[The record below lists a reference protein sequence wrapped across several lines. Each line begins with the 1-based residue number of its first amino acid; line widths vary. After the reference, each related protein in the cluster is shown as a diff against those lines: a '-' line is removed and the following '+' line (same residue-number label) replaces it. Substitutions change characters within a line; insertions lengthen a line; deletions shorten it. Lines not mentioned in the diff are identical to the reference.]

1 MDPPAPLAQP
11 GPVAPPLPTDGADR
25 SNAPGASTT
34 SPLRGGALDDA
45 LIATVGG
52 RPILASELLAG
63 LRQRD
68 ARLLNFHINLLVGE
82 RLAELASEA
91 LGVVLDEDLVDAR
104 ARAAEAAFVAQ
115 LEGADLEAVL
125 REELGVDPAAFRRRL
140 GDDARRELL
149 TERVVRAWTLGQ
161 EWARVRILVAAPQT
175 VAEAQQ
181 RFAAGEG
188 FAGLASEL
196 SRDPTGA
203 DGGLVPFV
211 VRSERSRLSR
221 LAFRTDAGALGG
233 PFELDDEGLEI
244 LLFVESRN
252 APLTGTWADVRGT
265 VEASLASHP
274 VSEEEYVQ
282 WQVALE
288 SATLVD
294 LAPISRLLGE
304 ELR

>member
-1 MDPPAPLAQP
+1 MEAPAPLSQP
-11 GPVAPPLPTDGADR
+11 VPVAPPLSTEGADR
-25 SNAPGASTT
+25 ADAPGANPSA
-34 SPLRGGALDDA
+34 PRLGGALDDA

-82 RLAELASEA
+82 RLAELAAEV
-91 LGVVLDEDLVDAR
+91 LGVVLDEQLVGAR

-115 LEGADLEAVL
+115 LEGADLESVL

-140 GDDARRELL
+140 AEDARRELL

-161 EWARVRILVAAPQT
+161 EWARVRILVAEPQS
-175 VAEAQQ
+175 VLEAQQ
-181 RFAAGEG
+181 RFAAGEE
-188 FAGLASEL
+188 FATLASEL

-203 DGGLVPFV
+203 EGGLVPFV
-211 VRSERSRLSR
+211 VRSERSRLAR
-221 LAFRTDAGALGG
+221 LAFRTEAGALGG
-233 PFELDDEGLEI
+233 PFELDDEGLEL
-244 LLFVESRN
+244 LLFVESRS
-252 APLTGTWADVRGT
+252 APLTGTWNDVRPT
-265 VEASLASHP
+265 VEASLVAHP

-288 SATLVD
+288 AATLVD